1 MLTPSHV
8 QSVLDRVFGQ
18 NAAAAPSLEAVRQQG
33 RFGDTELAHVNP
45 REKAMLEAM
54 GGAGTRNPRTGL
66 LEYYDISGAGDGW
79 GTGAGDTT
87 TASSNDAASF
97 ADPTPSVQD
106 FESATGVQAPGPG
119 PTTPSYGV
127 PTAEPSFMDT
137 VTGALGRYASSGPA
151 LVGLMGPPGMG
162 PVAAIAEYL
171 NNTYYGGQARA
182 DVPAEAGGTAGDPGS
197 GLTATSGASAGSAAP
212 APQFMG
218 MSATPFDPGDLG
230 LRRQR
235 FSYAEGGMVGAGGA
249 PQRPPTPPNAQAIM
263 AEAKRFAQQNPQQV
277 QQIQAEVQES
287 LQSGETNPAQL
298 QALSRMA
305 MIVLQQPQL
314 YPQLRIAA
322 ERQGLIDTDDMPE
335 QYDPGV
341 LFALLLVGQAL
352 GGQASGAAV
361 GQPPDAGSAQP
372 PMASMQRGGA
382 LPARSPNADGSV
394 PINAHEGEYVIPA
407 HVVRAKGTEFFDK
420 LIAGTGA
427 KT

>member
-1 MLTPSHV
+1 
-8 QSVLDRVFGQ
+8 
-18 NAAAAPSLEAVRQQG
+18 
-33 RFGDTELAHVNP
+33 
-45 REKAMLEAM
+45 
-54 GGAGTRNPRTGL
+54 
-66 LEYYDISGAGDGW
+66 
-79 GTGAGDTT
+79 
-87 TASSNDAASF
+87 
-97 ADPTPSVQD
+97 
-106 FESATGVQAPGPG
+106 
-119 PTTPSYGV
+119 
-127 PTAEPSFMDT
+127 
-137 VTGALGRYASSGPA
+137 
-151 LVGLMGPPGMG
+151 
-162 PVAAIAEYL
+162 
-171 NNTYYGGQARA
+171 
-182 DVPAEAGGTAGDPGS
+182 
-197 GLTATSGASAGSAAP
+197 
-212 APQFMG
+212 
-218 MSATPFDPGDLG
+218 
-230 LRRQR
+230 
-235 FSYAEGGMVGAGGA
+235 
-249 PQRPPTPPNAQAIM
+249 M